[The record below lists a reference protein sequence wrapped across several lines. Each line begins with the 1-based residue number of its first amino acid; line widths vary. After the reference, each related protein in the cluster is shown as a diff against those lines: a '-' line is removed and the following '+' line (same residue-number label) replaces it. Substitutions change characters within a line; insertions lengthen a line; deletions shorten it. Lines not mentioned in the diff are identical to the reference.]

1 MSCTVCIAPYGP
13 AWFCK
18 DQDGVS
24 AMSVDAY
31 DTAYVCPQISHYIAL
46 DHTLSY
52 CIILYHTI
60 SYDLSIFMISYTI
73 KRYPNIFLNISK
85 VVHYISKY
93 LIISHNISKH
103 VPFSRSLS
111 RARSSRIERHRLYKD
126 AQIQSWSTYIF

>member
-1 MSCTVCIAPYGP
+1 
-13 AWFCK
+13 
-18 DQDGVS
+18 
-24 AMSVDAY
+24 MSVDAY

-103 VPFSRSLS
+103 FPFSRSLS
-111 RARSSRIERHRLYKD
+111 ISRALFPYRK
-126 AQIQSWSTYIF
+126 AQIIQRRANTILVNLYILTSHQSENSTILHDVVVASI